1 MKARALITAAILCLA
16 SSMAW
21 SGTVYKWTDAKGQVH
36 FGDQAPDGVK
46 SEKMSIDTGTAEKM
60 ANPGLDNG
68 SNSPSATE
76 GSNGDSGSKNPSDT
90 AAAEAQRKKNCE
102 IAKKNLQVIETHG
115 RIRVKEKSGKY
126 HYLSPKEIQAQKTE
140 YEKVVKQ
147 SCGPSADK

>member
-60 ANPGLDNG
+60 ANPGLESG
-68 SNSPSATE
+68 SNNQPESAVVNGKPSA
-76 GSNGDSGSKNPSDT
+76 KNLGE
-90 AAAEAQRKKNCE
+90 AAKANNQRQKNCK
-102 IAKKNLQVIETHG
+102 IAKKNLKILENHA
-115 RIRVKEKSGKY
+115 RIRIKGKDGKLRYLTPQEIKTKKS
-126 HYLSPKEIQAQKTE
+126 E
-140 YEKVVKQ
+140 YEQVMKEN
-147 SCGPSADK
+147 CAEP